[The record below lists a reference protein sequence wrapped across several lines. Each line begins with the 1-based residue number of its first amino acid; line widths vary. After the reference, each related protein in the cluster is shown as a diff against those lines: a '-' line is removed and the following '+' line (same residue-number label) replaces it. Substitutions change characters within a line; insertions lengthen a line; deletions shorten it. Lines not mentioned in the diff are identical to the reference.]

1 MLRAHAKREDEA
13 SAFLVFRAWAFSL
26 AFFGAA
32 IFAPA
37 ERPFAVHSHSAES
50 VFGAPA
56 QELTMVSSGNRLLN
70 AFDSATRERVDPF
83 LEKIEVAIGDI
94 LCESGGV
101 LDHAYFPDGAVL
113 SLQTVLRNG
122 SAVETINIGREGA
135 FGLLSGLYMHESF
148 NRALV
153 QLPGVLV
160 CLPFGI
166 LYQEFERSGRLRS
179 LVVKY
184 SRAQVVQIQQTV
196 ACNALYTTRQ
206 RFCRWLLM
214 MLDRIDGDSMP
225 CTHELPAEIL
235 GVNRKSVTLAAQ
247 KLHKEGLIDYHR
259 GRISTVL
266 VSRKPPASAMQS

>member
-1 MLRAHAKREDEA
+1 MA
-13 SAFLVFRAWAFSL
+13 
-26 AFFGAA
+26 
-32 IFAPA
+32 
-37 ERPFAVHSHSAES
+37 
-50 VFGAPA
+50 
-56 QELTMVSSGNRLLN
+56 SSGNRLLK
-70 AFDSATRERVDPF
+70 AFDNATRERVDPY

-94 LCESGGV
+94 VCEAGGV

-153 QLPGVLV
+153 QLPGVLLR
-160 CLPFGI
+160 LPFGI
-166 LYQEFERSGRLRS
+166 LYQEFERSERLRS
-179 LVVKY
+179 LVVRY

-196 ACNALYTTRQ
+196 ACNALHTARQ

-225 CTHELPAEIL
+225 STHELLAEML
-235 GVNRKSVTLAAQ
+235 GVNRKSEPLPRRSCTRRDSSTTIGG
-247 KLHKEGLIDYHR
+247 EYR
-259 GRISTVL
+259 FSTVL
-266 VSRKPPASAMQS
+266 VSRKPPASAMRS